1 MHEKC
6 IVKIDFRSQTS
17 KELAKLL
24 DFKSESNEAYLYNY
38 LRVLDSQTQL
48 PKGTTVEIANKLFAA
63 RDLTIKPDFKKA
75 METFYNSDIQRVDFK
90 NAKETVDII
99 NNFVSDKTKGLIK
112 ELFSEDAIDGL
123 SRCCILKRLCAKN
136 IKSYT
141 LL

>member
-1 MHEKC
+1 M
-6 IVKIDFRSQTS
+6 KIDFRSQTS

-24 DFKSESNEAYLYNY
+24 DFKSENNEAYLYNY

-63 RDLTIKPDFKKA
+63 QDLTIKPDFKKA

-136 IKSYT
+136 LNCYI